1 MPGPPIIAGGH
12 AMEAVTD
19 DRSDDALRRALG
31 REVLRYC
38 PAWLRGSAEDI
49 AQAAWLR
56 LDEARRR
63 DERNREPGASF
74 LAKVAYCAT
83 VDEIRRDRRR
93 REVSVETL
101 EPSAL
106 ERSSEDVLRSREIGT
121 GIRDCMGTLV
131 PNRSRAATLFL
142 LGHTSPEIGRILGW
156 SLRKTE
162 NLVFRGMADL
172 RRCLTSKGITP

>member
-1 MPGPPIIAGGH
+1 
-12 AMEAVTD
+12 MEPLA
-19 DRSDDALRRALG
+19 DRSSDNVLRQQLA
-31 REVLRYC
+31 REVGRYC
-38 PAWLRGSAEDI
+38 PARLRGSADDI
-49 AQAAWLR
+49 VQAAWLR

-101 EPSAL
+101 ESTAL
-106 ERSSEDVLRSREIGT
+106 ERAPDDVLRAREIGR
-121 GIRDCMGTLV
+121 GIRDCMITLV
-131 PNRSRAATLFL
+131 PNRGLAATLFL
-142 LGHTSPEIGRILGW
+142 LGHSSPEIGRILGW

>member
-1 MPGPPIIAGGH
+1 
-12 AMEAVTD
+12 MEPLADPT
-19 DRSDDALRRALG
+19 SDAILRQRLV
-31 REVLRYC
+31 REVARYC
-38 PAWLRGSAEDI
+38 PSRLRGTADDI
-49 AQAAWLR
+49 VQAAWVR

-93 REVSVETL
+93 REVSVDTL
-101 EPSAL
+101 ESTAL
-106 ERSSEDVLRSREIGT
+106 ERAPDATLRAREIGR
-121 GIRDCMGTLV
+121 GIRDCMVTLV
-131 PNRSRAATLFL
+131 PNRGMAATMFL